1 MPQIYPNFGGNR
13 YFGFRE
19 FPLNHS
25 NNFHFLPF
33 KHPNTVPFHLFSL
46 KQTDGKVVFGP
57 IQTSLTDLFFAPIPS
72 LQTIPFT
79 LSRSL
84 FLSLSLSHTHSHSTW
99 KSGYVFLSEFFY
111 SQRFFFSFFFFS
123 FPLMLVFSNRKNLCL
138 WISVE
143 NIFTIATKLHYI
155 LRFSLLCALVISVHF
170 LMFLYYLI
178 HDCILGLSKLNLQLP
193 YDVWEI
199 AQGL

>member
-1 MPQIYPNFGGNR
+1 
-13 YFGFRE
+13 
-19 FPLNHS
+19 
-25 NNFHFLPF
+25 
-33 KHPNTVPFHLFSL
+33 
-46 KQTDGKVVFGP
+46 
-57 IQTSLTDLFFAPIPS
+57 
-72 LQTIPFT
+72 
-79 LSRSL
+79 
-84 FLSLSLSHTHSHSTW
+84 
-99 KSGYVFLSEFFY
+99 
-111 SQRFFFSFFFFS
+111 
-123 FPLMLVFSNRKNLCL
+123 MLVFSYRKNLCL

-155 LRFSLLCALVISVHF
+155 LRFARLCALVISIHF